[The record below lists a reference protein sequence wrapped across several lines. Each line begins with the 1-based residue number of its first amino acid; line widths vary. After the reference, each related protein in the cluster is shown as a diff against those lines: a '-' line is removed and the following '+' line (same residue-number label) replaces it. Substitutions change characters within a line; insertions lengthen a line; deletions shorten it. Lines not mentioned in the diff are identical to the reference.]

1 MYTVKRL
8 LPSKRRETERDWLD
22 QAAPTD
28 QCHHSAI
35 SHDIGWIASIIPCY
49 YLGLKGVVSSGVS
62 VTVSRAPVTINIQS
76 LSRWWFEPLV
86 MFYVGALKHL
96 HSQEHCARLFLQVSF
111 PELSHEKLGA
121 LFAAMISLFLVLFLN
136 IWTSPGAAV
145 AIHLPRQGMCYVS
158 FIRLFNTEDLFTLGG
173 PKTVYSG
180 RYRIYNCGDQASE
193 VINTLQTLWQVLLPA
208 LEDANS
214 RTSSDAYNA
223 FFKQV
228 YDAPTVAAVISNIT
242 TGAAVIGAH
251 SSRNLLASPIIAC
264 ANDPSKD
271 PNKNGLLPSKSSRV
285 RALALGYNNCATG
298 QSACRLIGTP
308 MIFLCEDFFA
318 KVFLPSPGQCM
329 SQGHGATNRY
339 TELGGTFTD
348 TQVRCRSYVP
358 WIGVT
363 ASLWLICQ
371 TGLIPTG
378 RDLVTRNRTLL
389 CRFRFSHPRNHTTPS
404 GTLPSEWLP
413 ASGYRNSAHESE

>member
-1 MYTVKRL
+1 MAG
-8 LPSKRRETERDWLD
+8 SSG
-22 QAAPTD
+22 PTD
-28 QCHHSAI
+28 QYHHSAI
-35 SHDIGWIASIIPCY
+35 FYDIGWVASIILCHC
-49 YLGLKGVVSSGVS
+49 LGLKGAVSSGVS

-76 LSRWWFEPLV
+76 LSRRWFEPLM

-96 HSQEHCARLFLQVSF
+96 HSQEHCGRVFLQVSF
-111 PELSHEKLGA
+111 PELSHEKFGM
-121 LFAAMISLFLVLFLN
+121 LFAAMISLFLILFLN

-158 FIRLFNTEDLFTLGG
+158 FIRLFNTEDLFNLGG
-173 PKTVYSG
+173 PNTVYSG
-180 RYRIYNCGDQASE
+180 RYRVYNCGDQVSE

-208 LEDANS
+208 LADANS

-318 KVFLPSPGQCM
+318 KVFMPSPGQCM
-329 SQGHGATNRY
+329 SQGHGTTNRY

-348 TQVRCRSYVP
+348 TQVRCR
-358 WIGVT
+358 
-363 ASLWLICQ
+363 
-371 TGLIPTG
+371 
-378 RDLVTRNRTLL
+378 
-389 CRFRFSHPRNHTTPS
+389 
-404 GTLPSEWLP
+404 
-413 ASGYRNSAHESE
+413 HELMSQHRYG

>member
-1 MYTVKRL
+1 MSSLRYIPRHRMGRFHAASML
-8 LPSKRRETERDWLD
+8 LFGSQRRCFIGCF
-22 QAAPTD
+22 
-28 QCHHSAI
+28 CHCVARSRH
-35 SHDIGWIASIIPCY
+35 Y
-49 YLGLKGVVSSGVS
+49 EYLES
-62 VTVSRAPVTINIQS
+62 QS
-76 LSRWWFEPLV
+76 P
-86 MFYVGALKHL
+86 MGALKHL
-96 HSQEHCARLFLQVSF
+96 HSQEHCGRLFLQLSF
-111 PELSHEKLGA
+111 PELSHEKFGA
-121 LFAAMISLFLVLFLN
+121 LFAAMISLFVILFLN
-136 IWTSPGAAV
+136 IWSSPGAAV

-158 FIRLFNTEDLFTLGG
+158 FIRLFNTEDLFNLGG
-173 PKTVYSG
+173 PNTVYSG

-208 LEDANS
+208 LADANS

-242 TGAAVIGAH
+242 AGAAVIGAH
-251 SSRNLLASPIIAC
+251 SSRNLPAASPIIAC

-318 KVFLPSPGQCM
+318 KVFMPSPGQCM

-358 WIGVT
+358 
-363 ASLWLICQ
+363 
-371 TGLIPTG
+371 
-378 RDLVTRNRTLL
+378 
-389 CRFRFSHPRNHTTPS
+389 
-404 GTLPSEWLP
+404 
-413 ASGYRNSAHESE
+413 